1 MTVGQ
6 MDVAGGVEWPVA
18 RLVGEVDLSNVEQL
32 TLAVQSSVSN
42 AALGLVLDLTEVS
55 YLDSTGLRLVFQ
67 LARELQDRQQQLRL
81 VVPPDALIWR
91 VLRLGGVQ
99 GVLAV
104 YGQLSEALAE
114 LGAGPAAHTAGA
126 A

>member
-6 MDVAGGVEWPVA
+6 VDVAGGIEWPVA
-18 RLVGEVDLSNVEQL
+18 RVTGEVDLSNVEEL
-32 TLAVQSSVSN
+32 TLAVQSCVTN
-42 AALGLVLDLTEVS
+42 AALGLVLDLTGVS

-81 VVPPDALIWR
+81 VVPPEALIWR

-104 YGQLSEALAE
+104 YARLSDALSELDASAA
-114 LGAGPAAHTAGA
+114 GAPAGA